1 MSGAA
6 LTPATSGGNDLTIH
20 NDDNE
25 VLMRI
30 AIRGARGLPARI
42 FIGFV
47 LGIACGLLF
56 ADFSLAIKPLGDA
69 FISGIKMLIV
79 PIIFFSV
86 AGGIA
91 NMGDVQQLKRVGG
104 KTLVVYTVMTVVAG
118 AIGLAVASLIQPGHG
133 LELTASAPAGAAPAG
148 LDIGQFLLKMIP
160 SNPVEAM
167 ASGNVIQLIVFT
179 ILVGVAMVMLGERA
193 ARLRAL
199 FDEGAAVSF
208 RILDMIMAVSPLGI
222 FALMAYAVAN
232 YGIDIFG
239 QIGKFV
245 LADYASL
252 LAVWVVASIL
262 LVLFTRISY
271 ARFVRKMVPIWLMT
285 LSTTSSNATLPVT
298 MKVTNQGL
306 GVPQWLCSFMLPLG
320 ATINLMG
327 AAAYLSVLVV
337 FAAGFYDLP
346 LSLSQMVNVIFIGT
360 ILSMAAP
367 GIPGGGIVMGTLIL
381 QLMNLPFEL
390 VGVIAGIYRIV
401 DMGHTTLNVSGDV
414 IGALLVAK
422 SERLLDTQLAA
433 SPVAAPH
440 PADGA
445 S

>member
-1 MSGAA
+1 M
-6 LTPATSGGNDLTIH
+6 TIT
-20 NDDNE
+20 
-25 VLMRI
+25 
-30 AIRGARGLPARI
+30 IRGARGLPVRI

-56 ADFSLAIKPLGDA
+56 SNFSLAIKPLGDA

-104 KTLVVYTVMTVVAG
+104 KTLLVYTVMTVVAG
-118 AIGLAVASLIQPGHG
+118 VIGLSVASIIQPGQG
-133 LELTASAPAGAAPAG
+133 LDIDANAPVNAAANG
-148 LDIGQFLLKMIP
+148 LDIGQFLLQMIP

-193 ARLRAL
+193 ARLREL

-252 LAVWVVASIL
+252 LAIWIVASIL
-262 LVLFTRISY
+262 LVMFTRISY
-271 ARFVRKMVPIWLMT
+271 ARFARKMVPIWLMT

-298 MKVTNQGL
+298 MKVTNQDL
-306 GVPQWLCSFMLPLG
+306 GVPKWLCSFMLPLG

-422 SERLLDTQLAA
+422 SERLLDTHRAA

-440 PADGA
+440 SADGA

>member
-1 MSGAA
+1 M
-6 LTPATSGGNDLTIH
+6 TIT
-20 NDDNE
+20 
-25 VLMRI
+25 
-30 AIRGARGLPARI
+30 IRGARGLPVRI

-56 ADFSLAIKPLGDA
+56 QNFSLAIKPLGDA

-104 KTLVVYTVMTVVAG
+104 KTLLVYTVMTVIAG
-118 AIGLAVASLIQPGHG
+118 MIGLTVASIIQPGQG
-133 LELTASAPAGAAPAG
+133 LDLDASAPVNAAANG
-148 LDIGQFLLKMIP
+148 LDIGQFLLQMIP

-193 ARLRAL
+193 ARLREL

-208 RILDMIMAVSPLGI
+208 RILDMVMAVSPLGI

-252 LAVWVVASIL
+252 LAIWTLASIL

-271 ARFVRKMVPIWLMT
+271 SRFVRKMVPIWLMT

-298 MKVTNQGL
+298 MKVTNQDL
-306 GVPQWLCSFMLPLG
+306 GVPKWLCSFMLPLG

-422 SERLLDTQLAA
+422 SERLLDTIQA
-433 SPVAAPH
+433 SAPA
-440 PADGA
+440 PSPID
-445 S
+445 SKT

>member
-1 MSGAA
+1 MT
-6 LTPATSGGNDLTIH
+6 LTL
-20 NDDNE
+20 
-25 VLMRI
+25 
-30 AIRGARGLPARI
+30 RGSRGLPVRI
-42 FIGFV
+42 FIGFM
-47 LGIACGLLF
+47 LGISCGLLF
-56 ADFSLAIKPLGDA
+56 QDFSMAIKPLGDA
-69 FISGIKMLIV
+69 FINAIKMLIV

-104 KTLVVYTVMTVVAG
+104 KTLLVYVGMTLIAGIIGLVVAS
-118 AIGLAVASLIQPGHG
+118 IIQPGKG
-133 LELTASAPAGAAPAG
+133 LDVQMSAPVEAVSSG
-148 LDIGQFLLKMIP
+148 LDIGQFLLQMIP
-160 SNPVEAM
+160 SNPVAAM

-179 ILVGVAMVMLGERA
+179 ILVGVAMVMLGERV

-208 RILDMIMAVSPLGI
+208 RILDMVMATSPIGI

-239 QIGKFV
+239 QIGKFI
-245 LADYASL
+245 LADYAAL
-252 LAVWVVASIL
+252 LVIWAVVSIL

-271 ARFVRKMVPIWLMT
+271 PRLIRKMVPICLMT

-298 MKVTNQGL
+298 MKVTHRDL
-306 GVPQWLCSFMLPLG
+306 GVPEWLCSFMLPLG

-337 FAAGFYDLP
+337 FAADFYDLS
-346 LSLSQMVNVIFIGT
+346 LSFSQMVNVIFIGT

-390 VGVIAGIYRIV
+390 VGLIAGIYRIV

-414 IGALLVAK
+414 VGALLVAK
-422 SERLLDTQLAA
+422 SENLLSTEKVA
-433 SPVAAPH
+433 SPTTT
-440 PADGA
+440 PATPATSSTPAVSVD
-445 S
+445 